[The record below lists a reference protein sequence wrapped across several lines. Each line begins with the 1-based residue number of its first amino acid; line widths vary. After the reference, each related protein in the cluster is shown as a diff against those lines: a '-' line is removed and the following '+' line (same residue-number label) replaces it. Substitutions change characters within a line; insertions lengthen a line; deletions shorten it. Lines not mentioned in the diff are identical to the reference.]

1 MGLKRHVKLIFSN
14 QSRIRNENINGFA
27 YFSCC
32 SSIRTSY
39 HLRQPFHFECYLTI
53 SRNVFNMK
61 LLMLAFQMPP
71 LPPQK
76 CWRSL
81 WKAPLGSNET
91 SLVEDW
97 LNMYLG
103 NGANFV
109 CAIPS
114 QLSSSRYYYD
124 WVYILWTMA
133 NLLPR
138 SKYFPFF
145 LPDS

>member
-1 MGLKRHVKLIFSN
+1 MGGKAYSDTSGAILYLKNEKGPMGLLKTVSF
-14 QSRIRNENINGFA
+14 
-27 YFSCC
+27 
-32 SSIRTSY
+32 T
-39 HLRQPFHFECYLTI
+39 
-53 SRNVFNMK
+53 
-61 LLMLAFQMPP
+61 
-71 LPPQK
+71 
-76 CWRSL
+76 RSL
-81 WKAPLGSNET
+81 AILSLGSNET

-114 QLSSSRYYYD
+114 LSSSRYYYD

-138 SKYFPFF
+138 GKYFFF
-145 LPDS
+145 FSQIPRGMILKNEGSLITVTVPLTAAVTK

>member
-1 MGLKRHVKLIFSN
+1 MGGQAYSDTLGAILYLKNEKRPMGLLKTVSF
-14 QSRIRNENINGFA
+14 
-27 YFSCC
+27 
-32 SSIRTSY
+32 T
-39 HLRQPFHFECYLTI
+39 
-53 SRNVFNMK
+53 
-61 LLMLAFQMPP
+61 
-71 LPPQK
+71 
-76 CWRSL
+76 RSL
-81 WKAPLGSNET
+81 AILSLGSNET

-114 QLSSSRYYYD
+114 LSSSRYYYD

-145 LPDS
+145 SETPLALWLFSESNVKKQAISNFDSQASWDTW

>member
-1 MGLKRHVKLIFSN
+1 MGGQAYSDTLGAILYLKNEKGPMGLLKTVSF
-14 QSRIRNENINGFA
+14 
-27 YFSCC
+27 
-32 SSIRTSY
+32 T
-39 HLRQPFHFECYLTI
+39 
-53 SRNVFNMK
+53 
-61 LLMLAFQMPP
+61 
-71 LPPQK
+71 
-76 CWRSL
+76 RSL
-81 WKAPLGSNET
+81 AILSLGSNET

-114 QLSSSRYYYD
+114 LSSSRYYYD

-138 SKYFPFF
+138 SKYFPFYSQTPTVMAIGNGLKPCLCSKLELF
-145 LPDS
+145 KKA

>member
-1 MGLKRHVKLIFSN
+1 MGGQAYSDTLGAILYLKNEKGPMGLLKTVSF
-14 QSRIRNENINGFA
+14 
-27 YFSCC
+27 
-32 SSIRTSY
+32 T
-39 HLRQPFHFECYLTI
+39 
-53 SRNVFNMK
+53 
-61 LLMLAFQMPP
+61 
-71 LPPQK
+71 
-76 CWRSL
+76 RSL
-81 WKAPLGSNET
+81 AILSLGSNET

-114 QLSSSRYYYD
+114 LSSSRYYYD

-145 LPDS
+145 SETPLALWLFSESNVKEIGNF